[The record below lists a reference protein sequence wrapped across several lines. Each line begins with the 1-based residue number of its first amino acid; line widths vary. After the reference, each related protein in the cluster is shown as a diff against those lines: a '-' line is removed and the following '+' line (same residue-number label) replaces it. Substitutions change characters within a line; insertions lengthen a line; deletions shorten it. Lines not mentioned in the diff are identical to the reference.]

1 MFPNRTG
8 RTAGNGPDRHHPK
21 RQELGKSSMWSC
33 MWWIWKNLA
42 WFSST
47 SYTVLCGGS
56 KAWPTWSPVN
66 LIKIR
71 VAFSMLCES
80 LRVSI
85 WKLLGSLPQC
95 SHPLGSP
102 LSPFF
107 FIPLVY
113 SLHLII
119 CVPTPPTPRIISYFL
134 LLAWLFYLRHKYEL
148 LLRKMQA
155 LCREGGERRP
165 SDGQHF
171 TPT

>member
-8 RTAGNGPDRHHPK
+8 RTAGNGPDSHHPK
-21 RQELGKSSMWSC
+21 RQESGKSSMWSC

-42 WFSST
+42 WFSSA

-71 VAFSMLCES
+71 VAFSTLCES
-80 LRVSI
+80 LHVSI

-107 FIPLVY
+107 FY
-113 SLHLII
+113 SSCILITFNHLCPHPSYPQDNFLFFTPSLII
-119 CVPTPPTPRIISYFL
+119 LSTSQVWAFAVKNAGSLQRR
-134 LLAWLFYLRHKYEL
+134 W
-148 LLRKMQA
+148 
-155 LCREGGERRP
+155 GEKA
-165 SDGQHF
+165 
-171 TPT
+171 